1 MAGLDGLTFY
11 EGTNHLDGAGA
22 LAFARERHSFT
33 DGDMQRNRNQQQV
46 MTAILKKMLSSK
58 TLLTKY
64 TGILNSI
71 EDNVETN
78 FSSKEIR
85 KLIKMQLDGM
95 PSWDIEKKN
104 VTGIPDSAICY
115 STGDYYVS
123 IVVADMDSM
132 TNAVSAINEVFD
144 GK

>member
-1 MAGLDGLTFY
+1 
-11 EGTNHLDGAGA
+11 
-22 LAFARERHSFT
+22 
-33 DGDMQRNRNQQQV
+33 
-46 MTAILKKMLSSK
+46 MLSSK